1 MWDFTVEL
9 DLDWAQLSVVS
20 HYGGSRAVY
29 EAIWVIT
36 GQGARLE
43 GSVKFT
49 RAVADGFAYILEV
62 DQELQTREDV
72 IIMRDD
78 EISDLLDEKL
88 N

>member
-1 MWDFTVEL
+1 M
-9 DLDWAQLSVVS
+9 
-20 HYGGSRAVY
+20 
-29 EAIWVIT
+29 
-36 GQGARLE
+36 E